1 MTEKEFL
8 SQVWRPHDKITT
20 TDGIPGK
27 VLGVSFTTKSVR
39 AFISGAPEWV
49 SFALIETHAT
59 GKGGNADEEALIDS
73 LREKVIKAD
82 ERIRKLELE
91 REQLQEKIVDA
102 ANKVKTFQSRTATN
116 KTNLLKLEKKIVRLS
131 EEQRKLA
138 MTKENLQKTLD
149 NLQLKNI
156 IDSEDGIRDSVAAI
170 NDALGALG
178 DGASDV
184 SLEDILTPDADT
196 ARKTEFDAIMSE

>member
-82 ERIRKLELE
+82 ERIKKLELE
-91 REQLQEKIVDA
+91 REQLQEKI
-102 ANKVKTFQSRTATN
+102 NKNYLGDILRAVNQMQQG
-116 KTNLLKLEKKIVRLS
+116 LLEKKSKTAKVDSAL
-131 EEQRKLA
+131 EQIQAALEKMKNA
-138 MTKENLQKTLD
+138 D
-149 NLQLKNI
+149 NCDYDK
-156 IDSEDGIRDSVAAI
+156 
-170 NDALGALG
+170 
-178 DGASDV
+178 
-184 SLEDILTPDADT
+184 
-196 ARKTEFDAIMSE
+196 